1 MKKKKKILVLTDD
14 MPWGHKALAQ
24 AAYGYLKKEKD
35 LDVSFKQVKLDAGFV
50 NYAHGLTLKLMPA
63 VIKHGKRIF
72 ETKTVSRIIRE
83 AGVLSTSKVKKVVD
97 ETGPDL
103 VFSTHFMLTHALT
116 KLRKKAGYDFS
127 LINYISDPWTA
138 FPVVFDLA
146 ADKNLV
152 YDEVTVK
159 VGLKAGVKKEKIEI
173 VGWLT
178 RPEFFEEKVD
188 LLKIRKK
195 YGLKDGILTVF
206 VGGGSLGA
214 TAYLKLFPALALAKE
229 EVQVVFNCGTDRTLR
244 AIVEKYVDVLK
255 KRTGVVKVKVLG
267 WVDKMNELL
276 AVSDI
281 VLGKA
286 GPNFLFDVVASK
298 KPFVSITH
306 VPAQDVGNIEII
318 RKKRL
323 GWVKEEVGGLTRFF
337 MDLIKRPEKYTGK
350 FRKNIEKEAEY
361 NRGSGE
367 RLVKVVRKELGVRKT
382 RQD

>member
-1 MKKKKKILVLTDD
+1 
-14 MPWGHKALAQ
+14 
-24 AAYGYLKKEKD
+24 
-35 LDVSFKQVKLDAGFV
+35 
-50 NYAHGLTLKLMPA
+50 
-63 VIKHGKRIF
+63 
-72 ETKTVSRIIRE
+72 
-83 AGVLSTSKVKKVVD
+83 
-97 ETGPDL
+97 
-103 VFSTHFMLTHALT
+103 
-116 KLRKKAGYDFS
+116 
-127 LINYISDPWTA
+127 
-138 FPVVFDLA
+138 
-146 ADKNLV
+146 
-152 YDEVTVK
+152 
-159 VGLKAGVKKEKIEI
+159 
-173 VGWLT
+173 
-178 RPEFFEEKVD
+178 
-188 LLKIRKK
+188 
-195 YGLKDGILTVF
+195 LKDDVLTVF

-214 TAYLKLFPALALAKE
+214 TAYLKLFPALALAKK
-229 EVQVVFNCGTDRTLR
+229 EVQVVFNCGTDRTLK

-255 KRTGVVKVKVLG
+255 KRNGVVKVKVLG

-306 VPAQDVGNIEII
+306 VPAQEVGNVEII

-361 NRGSGE
+361 NRGSGK
-367 RLVKVVRKELGVRKT
+367 RLVKVVRKELGIRKT

>member
-1 MKKKKKILVLTDD
+1 MARRKKILVLTDD

-35 LDVSFKQVKLDAGFV
+35 FDVYFKQIKLDASFV
-50 NYAHGLTLKLMPA
+50 NYAHGLTVKLMPA
-63 VIKHGKRIF
+63 VIKHSKRIF
-72 ETKTVSRIIRE
+72 ETKTVSKIIRE
-83 AGVLSTSKVKKVVD
+83 VGILNTSKMKKVID
-97 ETGPDL
+97 EINPDL

-127 LINYISDPWTA
+127 LINYISDPWTV
-138 FPVVFDLA
+138 FPVIFDLA

-152 YDEVTVK
+152 YDKRTVK
-159 VGLKAGVKKEKIEI
+159 AGLKAGVKREKMKII
-173 VGWLT
+173 GWLT

-188 LLKIRKK
+188 LLKVRKK
-195 YGLKDGILTVF
+195 YGLKSGVLTVF

-229 EVQVVFNCGTDRTLR
+229 EVQVIFNCGTDRTLK
-244 AIVEKYVDVLK
+244 AIVEKYIDVLK
-255 KRTGVVKVKVLG
+255 KKNGAVKVKVLG

-276 AVSDI
+276 MVSDI

-306 VPAQDVGNIEII
+306 VPAQEVGNIEII

-323 GWVKEEVGGLTRFF
+323 GWVKEDVGGLTRFF
-337 MDLIKRPEKYTGK
+337 MDLIKHPGKYTGK

-361 NRGSGE
+361 NRKSGK
-367 RLVKVVRKELGVRKT
+367 RLVRVVRAELEVQKT